1 MANVSSKNQNIFSD
15 FIKKYKNQPVKFV
28 QDILD
33 EDPDPWQ
40 QKVMKESLKTRL
52 LAVKSGHG
60 VGKSTCAA
68 WLMMHHMLCF

>member
-1 MANVSSKNQNIFSD
+1 MSSKNQNIFSD

-52 LAVKSGHG
+52 
-60 VGKSTCAA
+60 
-68 WLMMHHMLCF
+68 